1 MTRKVNGLDAKTLYA
16 YDTKDRLTMVVPP
29 DATSANTGLTF
40 NYTYDASDHMLTK
53 KVPDANAVTMIYNN
67 KDQLAFVQDGNLA
80 SASKYMATS
89 YDAYGRV
96 YQSGFAT
103 SIANPQAPTFT
114 EILSEHFY
122 DGWDGSTQLNL
133 VSNPQYQSR
142 LRKSRTKILGSTS
155 DFLTKTYTYDTYGRA
170 TNVSG
175 NNHLALANAT
185 AESIDMAYDYA
196 DNPTTEN
203 RAHTNGV
210 TAQNYNQRRVYDELA
225 RLHDY
230 NVSIA
235 GVENLAARYEYNY
248 RNELRERD
256 QHWGGSNWLQKIDY
270 LYNDQDGSLRS
281 MAIILQERIL
291 LFLLVL
297 LL

>member
-1 MTRKVNGLDAKTLYA
+1 
-16 YDTKDRLTMVVPP
+16 
-29 DATSANTGLTF
+29 
-40 NYTYDASDHMLTK
+40 
-53 KVPDANAVTMIYNN
+53 
-67 KDQLAFVQDGNLA
+67 
-80 SASKYMATS
+80 
-89 YDAYGRV
+89 
-96 YQSGFAT
+96 
-103 SIANPQAPTFT
+103 
-114 EILSEHFY
+114 
-122 DGWDGSTQLNL
+122 
-133 VSNPQYQSR
+133 
-142 LRKSRTKILGSTS
+142 
-155 DFLTKTYTYDTYGRA
+155 
-170 TNVSG
+170 
-175 NNHLALANAT
+175 
-185 AESIDMAYDYA
+185 MAYDYA